1 MLMKKFVKDTL
12 TFLLKEKDIEDQG
25 PNLFTVEEPL
35 TSLVLLAVK
44 HFVDEEDPLQQEVE
58 ITEVY

>member
-12 TFLLKEKDIEDQG
+12 KFLLKEKDIEDQG
-25 PNLFTVEEPL
+25 PNLVTVEEPL
-35 TSLVLLAVK
+35 TSPVPLAVK
-44 HFVDEEDPLQQEVE
+44 HVVDEEDPLQQEVE

>member
-1 MLMKKFVKDTL
+1 MKKFVKDTL

-25 PNLFTVEEPL
+25 PNLVTVEEPL
-35 TSLVLLAVK
+35 TLLVLLAVK